1 MTSLDTPEKPTEA
14 TVRAAIAGGDIDSVI
29 AQIHSLVDI
38 ERAAAANAALAAAA
52 AAVPAVP
59 VLPEASLPPH
69 VSGADHTASVFK
81 PPEAP
86 KPEAFSGDPRKPPLV
101 DTWIFHINRYFEN
114 WPALTDYHKLRL
126 ATQYLKGSA
135 LLWFQHES
143 QSSGRADPFS
153 SWVDFELALKKAFH
167 DVNFVDRARHEL
179 SLLRQTG
186 SVRGYLDT
194 FKSICFRIPADQ
206 LLDAEKKQRFIEGLK
221 PYVRSQVLLKFP
233 DSFSAAAEMA
243 DQVDRVSY
251 DYKFMYTA
259 PRQFQLRPQAPG
271 PRGIQTGSSSTT
283 SSAPAPMEIGTIQ
296 NQSATAAAAQTSE
309 RSQRAPFKP
318 LSPAQRRFLATHD
331 GCFYCRKANAGH
343 IAQNCPLKKKQQQAN
358 QSNTRAQ

>member
-1 MTSLDTPEKPTEA
+1 MTSIDTPQKPTEA
-14 TVRAAIAGGDIDSVI
+14 TVLEAIAKGDVESVM

-38 ERAAAANAALAAAA
+38 ERVAAANAALAAAA
-52 AAVPAVP
+52 AAVPAAP
-59 VLPEASLPPH
+59 VHPASLPPH
-69 VSGADHTASVFK
+69 VSAVDQTASVFK
-81 PPEAP
+81 QPEAP

-101 DTWIFHINRYFEN
+101 DTWIFQINRYFEN

-143 QSSGRADPFS
+143 QATGLPDPFS
-153 SWVDFELALKKAFH
+153 SWAEFELALKKAFH

-186 SVRGYLDT
+186 PVRGYLDA

-259 PRQFQLRPQAPG
+259 PRQFTPRPQASSQ
-271 PRGIQTGSSSTT
+271 RGFQTGNSSAT
-283 SSAPAPMEIGTIQ
+283 SSVPAPMEIGAIQ

-309 RSQRAPFKP
+309 RSQRKPFKP

-343 IAQNCPLKKKQQQAN
+343 IAQNCPLKKQQQQAN
-358 QSNTRAQ
+358 QSNSRAQ